1 MKKKLGIGVV
11 ILLAIYLIGVI
22 CFSFL
27 SYPKTYINGEK
38 RGFENKKDLVSTDY
52 TDYELEIKGKNNKK
66 DSIKAEDINYE
77 TSIKNDIK
85 INQSAFTWPV
95 SIFKKFDYTIEYDSK
110 WDDAKL
116 DDILKNSDLNKD
128 IRKMENAKVKLVG
141 DEYEIIPEQEGDELD
156 MEKFKNSVLNS
167 FLNKDKVLELED
179 EYLVPE
185 IRAEDKELKEEL
197 ELKQN
202 LFSVKITFDFDNK
215 KEELSG
221 DSLIALYD
229 NNTEGEYV
237 LNQEKARAYIS
248 DLAKKYDTF
257 QKGITFS
264 STGAG
269 EIEVPGGIYGWQM
282 DVDKTLELL
291 TKQLEEGKSGTI
303 EPEYKLRGLNRAED
317 GLGDTYIEIDL
328 TRQHLWFYKD
338 GKLIVETDI
347 ITGNPNLG
355 WETPVGLFKVRSR
368 ETNRTLSGEDYSSP
382 VSFWLPINW
391 TGVGMH
397 DASWQSSFGGDLYK
411 TVGSRGCI
419 NIPYEKVKTIYEEV
433 KNDTPV
439 VVYKS

>member
-1 MKKKLGIGVV
+1 MKKKLGIGIV
-11 ILLAIYLIGVI
+11 LLLIVYLIGVI
-22 CFSFL
+22 CFSFV

-38 RGFENKKDLVSTDY
+38 RGFDKKKELISTDY

-77 TSIKNDIK
+77 IAIDNDVEIKQN
-85 INQSAFTWPV
+85 AFTWPV
-95 SIFKKFDYTIEYDSK
+95 SIFKKFDYTIEYNPQ
-110 WDDAKL
+110 WDEAKL
-116 DDILKNSDLNKD
+116 EEILKNSDLNKD

-141 DEYEIIPEQEGDELD
+141 DKYEIVPEQEGDELN

-167 FLNKDKVLELED
+167 FLNKEKVLELKD
-179 EYLVPE
+179 EYIVPE
-185 IRAEDKELKEEL
+185 IRADDKKLKEEL

-202 LFSVKITFDFDNK
+202 LFSVKITFNFGDK

-229 NNTEGEYV
+229 NNAEGEYV
-237 LNQEKARAYIS
+237 LNKEKARTYIAE
-248 DLAKKYDTF
+248 LAKKHDTF

-269 EIEVPGGIYGWQM
+269 EIEVPGGIYGWQT

-291 TKQLEEGKSGTI
+291 TKQLETGKSGTI
-303 EPEYKLRGLNRAED
+303 EPEYKLEGLNRAED
-317 GLGDTYIEIDL
+317 GLGNTYIEIDL
-328 TRQHLWFYKD
+328 TRQYLWFYKD

-355 WETPVGLFKVRSR
+355 RETPVGLFKVWSR

-382 VSFWLPINW
+382 VSFWLPIDW

-397 DASWQSSFGGDLYK
+397 DASWQSSFGGNLYK

-433 KNDTPV
+433 KNNTPV

>member
-11 ILLAIYLIGVI
+11 VLLVVYLIGAV

-38 RGFENKKDLVSTDY
+38 RGLKNKKELISTDY
-52 TDYELEIKGKNNKK
+52 TNYELEVKGKNNKK
-66 DSIKAEDINYE
+66 DIVKAEDINYE
-77 TSIKNDIK
+77 VSIKNDTK
-85 INQSAFTWPV
+85 INQSAFTWPI
-95 SIFKKFDYTIEYDSK
+95 SIFKNYDYKVEYNPS
-110 WDDAKL
+110 WDDLKL
-116 DDILKNSDLNKD
+116 EDILKNSALNKD

-141 DEYEIIPEQEGDELD
+141 DEYEIIPEEEGDELD
-156 MEKFKNSVLNS
+156 MEKFKTSVLSS
-167 FLNKDKVLELED
+167 FLNKDKVLELKD
-179 EYLVPE
+179 EYLMPE
-185 IRAEDKELKEEL
+185 IRAEDENLKKEL

-202 LFSVKITFDFDNK
+202 LFSIKIIFDFENN

-229 NNTEGEYV
+229 NNDKGEYV
-237 LNQEKARAYIS
+237 LNKEKARNYIAE
-248 DLAKKYDTF
+248 LAKKYDTF
-257 QKGITFS
+257 QKGITFTA
-264 STGAG
+264 TGVG
-269 EIEVPGGIYGWQM
+269 EVEVPGGIYGWQM
-282 DVDKTLELL
+282 NVDETLELL
-291 TKQLEEGKSGTI
+291 TTQLESGKSGTI
-303 EPEYKLRGLNRAED
+303 EPEYKLKGLNRAED

-328 TRQHLWFYKD
+328 TRQYLWFYKE

-355 WETPVGLFKVRSR
+355 RETPVGVFKVWSR

-382 VSFWLPINW
+382 VSFWLPIDW
-391 TGVGMH
+391 TGIGMH
-397 DASWQSSFGGDLYK
+397 DASWQSSFGGNLYQ